1 MGEGI
6 PGPALKTMRVW
17 RDGGVFWGVW
27 RGRLFVFA
35 VATTLRADTTFLC
48 LLHLLLP
55 FHLPPGHPSFS
66 FNFLHHIFT
75 SLFLSQVY
83 HLLSSITCRR
93 MWSLGLEGI
102 SLVVERDSTYTPR
115 HVTSG
120 GCRGLGG
127 EGKLGGLGEPEY
139 DRFVLTFAFDTR

>member
-6 PGPALKTMRVW
+6 PGPALKTMRAW
-17 RDGGVFWGVW
+17 RNGGVFWGVLE
-27 RGRLFVFA
+27 GRLFVFA

-55 FHLPPGHPSFS
+55 FHLPPGHPSLS

-93 MWSLGLEGI
+93 MWSLGLQGI
-102 SLVVERDSTYTPR
+102 SPVVERDSTYTPR

-127 EGKLGGLGEPEY
+127 EEFGGLGEPEY